1 MKNSLEAG
9 KKMKYFWGRLLI
21 REEIA
26 SLETMAD
33 GRWQKALNNQEQLF
47 GAGTED
53 KRWHF
58 GVLKVWRDVRNLV
71 FYEEYYE
78 STTQNISLMEVVGR
92 IWESG

>member
-9 KKMKYFWGRLLI
+9 RKVKYFWGRLSI

-33 GRWQKALNNQEQLF
+33 DRWQKALNNQEQLF

-53 KRWHF
+53 KGDILGF
-58 GVLKVWRDVRNLV
+58 
-71 FYEEYYE
+71 
-78 STTQNISLMEVVGR
+78 LMFAEMWEILYFRKNTMKARLR
-92 IWESG
+92 IYF